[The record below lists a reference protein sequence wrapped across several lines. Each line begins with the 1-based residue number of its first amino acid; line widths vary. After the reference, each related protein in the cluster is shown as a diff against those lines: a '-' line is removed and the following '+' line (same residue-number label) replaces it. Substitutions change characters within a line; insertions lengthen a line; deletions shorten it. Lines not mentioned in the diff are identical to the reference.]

1 MVRRRPDT
9 RRLYRRLLA
18 ATSLLAAAAPAFA
31 ADQAGAIEL
40 PAPFED
46 TDFPAAD
53 AGEVRLGQLLFY
65 DPVLSGNR
73 NISCATC
80 HHPAFATGDGLSLG
94 IGEGGV
100 GLGPDRHAAADD
112 RPEQRI
118 PRNATPLFNL
128 GARQVQVLFH
138 DGRIEADDSQPNGFR
153 TPLFTEMVT
162 GFANLLSAQT
172 MFPVL
177 SPDEMAG
184 HYQEND
190 VSRLVR
196 QGRLTGPEGAWAA
209 IAGRVADIPAYATM
223 FSAVYPDIAA
233 GRSIAFTH
241 ISNAIAAF
249 VAFEWR
255 ADDSRFDGVLRGE
268 EAFSRMESDGMALF
282 YGKAGC
288 ADCHFGTLMSD
299 QSYHAMGV
307 PQVGPGKAERFEDH
321 QRDEGRFRVTGHKED
336 LYAFRTPPLRNVA
349 QTGPWGHDGAYV
361 DLTAFVAGHL
371 APSKAIDIYVRD
383 AALPE
388 LSDIR
393 PDWTVLDDAEQRQAI
408 AAAADQRAVSLSDAE
423 LADLVAF
430 LRTLDA
436 PTSLEGRLGVPAHV
450 PSGLAVDR

>member
-1 MVRRRPDT
+1 MERRRPDT
-9 RRLYRRLLA
+9 GRLCRRLLA
-18 ATSLLAAAAPAFA
+18 ATALLVATTQAFA
-31 ADQAGAIEL
+31 ADQTGAIEL
-40 PAPFED
+40 PAPFAD
-46 TDFPAAD
+46 ADFPAAD
-53 AGEVRLGQLLFY
+53 VAEVRLGQLLFY

-100 GLGPDRHAAADD
+100 GLGPDRRAAADD

-128 GARQVQVLFH
+128 GARQVRVLFH

-153 TPLFTEMVT
+153 TPLFTEMVI

-196 QGRLTGPEGAWAA
+196 QGRLTGADGAWAA
-209 IAGRVADIPAYATM
+209 IAGRVADIPDYVTM

-233 GRSIAFTH
+233 GRPIAFTD
-241 ISNAIAAF
+241 ISDAIAAF
-249 VAFEWR
+249 VTFEWR
-255 ADDSRFDGVLRGE
+255 ADDSRFDSVLRGE
-268 EAFSRMESDGMALF
+268 ETFSGTQANGMALF

-288 ADCHFGTLMSD
+288 ADCHSGTLMSD
-299 QSYHAMGV
+299 QGFHAMGV
-307 PQVGPGKAERFEDH
+307 PQVGPGKSERFEDH
-321 QRDEGRFRVTGHKED
+321 QRDEGRFRVTGHKQD

-349 QTGPWGHDGAYV
+349 QTGPWGHDGAYA

-371 APSKAIDIYVRD
+371 VPSKAIDIYVRD
-383 AALPE
+383 AVLPE
-388 LSDIR
+388 LSDIK
-393 PDWTVLDDAEQRQAI
+393 PDWTVLDDAAQRQAI

-436 PTSLEGRLGVPAHV
+436 PASLKGRLGVPDHV
-450 PSGLAVDR
+450 PSGLVIDR